1 MSRRRFRCLDCQIDT
16 GKAHEHYFINTV
28 TWLSVVQ
35 TTKGMLCIG
44 CIETRLGRQL
54 IAADF
59 PKVSVNSPSYE
70 PKSLRLL
77 NRMGYLQ

>member
-1 MSRRRFRCLDCQIDT
+1 MSRRRFSCLDCKIDT
-16 GKAHEHYFINTV
+16 GKTHEHYFINTV

-35 TTKGMLCIG
+35 TTKGMLCVG

-54 IAADF
+54 VAADF
-59 PKVSVNSPSYE
+59 PQVSVNSPSYE

-77 NRMGYLQ
+77 NRMGYL